1 METNDGIETGRLQSV
16 VLGRLLI
23 TCNLPDN
30 QLVCVKRVSILKG
43 HVGPKIRTEVGRGI
57 NLEKVIFLLKNSVGL
72 SECYGVDS

>member
-1 METNDGIETGRLQSV
+1 MKTNDGIETGWLQSV

-30 QLVCVKRVSILKG
+30 QLVCVERVSILKG
-43 HVGPKIRTEVGRGI
+43 YVGPKIGTEVGRGI

>member
-1 METNDGIETGRLQSV
+1 METNYGIKTGRLQSV
-16 VLGRLLI
+16 VLGWLLI

-30 QLVCVKRVSILKG
+30 QLVCVERVGILKS

-72 SECYGVDS
+72 SERYGVNS

>member
-16 VLGRLLI
+16 VLRWLFI

-30 QLVCVKRVSILKG
+30 QLICVERVSILKG
-43 HVGPKIRTEVGRGI
+43 YVSPKIRTEVGRGI